1 MTVLRERMI
10 GDLKLRNFSENTI
23 HTYTRIVEDFAGFFH
38 RSPDRLGPEEIRK
51 YLLHA
56 IDEKKLAWSTYQVH
70 RAALKF
76 IYTKTLKRPWS
87 ELEIPRP
94 KIKRKLP
101 QVLSS
106 EEIEQV
112 LNATMNLKHR
122 AIIATLYGAGLRR
135 AEVRTLK
142 VADIDSQRMVIHV
155 RDGKGHVPR
164 EVTLSPKLLELLRV
178 YWRWRKPK
186 DWLFPSACYPDRPV
200 NLSAIYVLCGNA
212 AERAGLKKT
221 FNPHI
226 LRHSY
231 ATHLLEAG
239 TDLRVIQLLL
249 GHADLK
255 TTARYLH
262 VSKRTLSAVVSPL
275 DNLQVIEVAKSDG
288 DGRRR

>member
-1 MTVLRERMI
+1 MTKLRERMI
-10 GDLKLRNFSENTI
+10 GDLKLRNFSETTI
-23 HTYTRIVEDFAGFFH
+23 HTYTRIVEDFAVFFH
-38 RSPDRLGPEEIRK
+38 RSPEKLGPEQVRQ

-56 IDEKKLAWSTYQVH
+56 IEDKKLAWSTYQVQ

-76 IYTKTLKRPWS
+76 IYTKTLKRPWFD
-87 ELEIPRP
+87 LEVP
-94 KIKRKLP
+94 KPKVKRKLP
-101 QVLSS
+101 RVLSP
-106 EEIEQV
+106 EDIQQV

-142 VADIDSQRMVIHV
+142 VSDIDGQRMVIHV

-164 EVTLSPKLLELLRV
+164 EVTLSPKLLELLRI

-186 DWLFPSACYPDRPV
+186 DWLFPSACYRDRPI
-200 NLSAIYVLCGNA
+200 NLSAIYIICENA
-212 AERAGLKKT
+212 AKAAGLKKA

-249 GHADLK
+249 GHADLQ
-255 TTARYLH
+255 TTAKYLH
-262 VSKRTLSAVVSPL
+262 VSKKTLGAIASPL
-275 DNLQVIEVAKSDG
+275 DSLQVIEVEQSDG

>member
-1 MTVLRERMI
+1 MTKLRERMI
-10 GDLKLRNFSENTI
+10 GDLKLRNFSDSTI
-23 HTYTRIVEDFAGFFH
+23 QTYTRVVEDFALFFH
-38 RSPDRLGPEEIRK
+38 RSPDKLGPEEVRR
-51 YLLHA
+51 YLLQA
-56 IDEKKLAWSTYQVH
+56 IEGRKLAWSTYQVH

-76 IYTKTLKRPWS
+76 IYTKTLKRPWFD
-87 ELEIPRP
+87 LEIPKP
-94 KIKRKLP
+94 KVKRKLP
-101 QVLSS
+101 QVLSQ
-106 EEIEQV
+106 EEIQQV

-142 VADIDSQRMVIHV
+142 VGDIDGQRMVIHV

-164 EVTLSPKLLELLRV
+164 EVTLSPKLLELFRI

-186 DWLFPSACYPDRPV
+186 DWLFPSARYRDRPID
-200 NLSAIYVLCGNA
+200 LSGIAGICENA
-212 AERAGLKKT
+212 AKTAGLKKA

-249 GHADLK
+249 GHADLQ

-262 VSKRTLSAVVSPL
+262 VSKRTLSATVSPL
-275 DNLQVIEVAKSDG
+275 DSLQVIEVVQSDG

>member
-1 MTVLRERMI
+1 MTKLRERMI
-10 GDLKLRNFSENTI
+10 GDLKLRNFSETTI
-23 HTYTRIVEDFAGFFH
+23 NTYTRIVEDFAVFFH
-38 RSPDRLGPEEIRK
+38 RSPEQLGPEQVRQ
-51 YLLHA
+51 YLLRA
-56 IDEKKLAWSTYQVH
+56 IEDKKLAWSTYQVQ

-76 IYTKTLKRPWS
+76 IYTKTLKRPWFD
-87 ELEIPRP
+87 LEIPKP
-94 KIKRKLP
+94 KVKRKLP
-101 QVLSS
+101 RVLSP
-106 EEIEQV
+106 EDIQQV

-142 VADIDSQRMVIHV
+142 VSDIDGQRMVIHV

-164 EVTLSPKLLELLRV
+164 EVTLSPKLLGLFRI

-186 DWLFPSACYPDRPV
+186 DWLFPSACSRDRPI
-200 NLSAIYVLCGNA
+200 NLSAIYIICENA
-212 AERAGLKKT
+212 AKAAGLKKA

-249 GHADLK
+249 GHADLQ
-255 TTARYLH
+255 TTAKYLH
-262 VSKRTLSAVVSPL
+262 VSKKTLGAIASPL
-275 DNLQVIEVAKSDG
+275 DSLQVIEVERSDG

>member
-1 MTVLRERMI
+1 MTKLRERMI
-10 GDLKLRNFSENTI
+10 GDLKLRNFSETTI
-23 HTYTRIVEDFAGFFH
+23 HTYTRIVEDFAVFFH
-38 RSPDRLGPEEIRK
+38 GSPEKLGPEQVRQ

-56 IDEKKLAWSTYQVH
+56 IEDKKLAWSTYQVH

-76 IYTKTLKRPWS
+76 IYTKTLKRPWF
-87 ELEIPRP
+87 ELEIPKP
-94 KIKRKLP
+94 KVKRKLP
-101 QVLSS
+101 QVLSP
-106 EEIEQV
+106 EDIQQV

-142 VADIDSQRMVIHV
+142 VSDVDGQRMVIHV

-164 EVTLSPKLLELLRV
+164 EVTLSPRLLELFRI

-186 DWLFPSACYPDRPV
+186 DWLFPSACYRDRPI
-200 NLSAIYVLCGNA
+200 NLSAIYIICENA
-212 AERAGLKKT
+212 AKATGLKKA
-221 FNPHI
+221 FNLHI

-249 GHADLK
+249 GHADLQ

-262 VSKRTLSAVVSPL
+262 VSKRTLSAIVSPL
-275 DNLQVIEVAKSDG
+275 DNLQVIEVVQSDG